1 MKKVILLAATAALV
15 VLASCKQSGTCTCK
29 SDGKTVSITKIEDQK
44 HAKGYCNGKST
55 TVAVSSDDKTEY
67 KPYECEWSK

>member
-29 SDGKTVSITKIEDQK
+29 SDGKTVQITKVEDTKQ
-44 HAKGYCNGKST
+44 AKAQCNATYTS
-55 TVAVSSDDKTEY
+55 VALTSDDKTEY
-67 KPYECEWSK
+67 KATECEWSK